1 MKAKRKNNLSTLARI
16 LFALVMV
23 LGIAVGNVYAKYIT
37 QEESDPEDA
46 RVAAW
51 GIEITVTDSNL
62 FGIRYAY
69 DAVSDNSVIAI
80 PDDDKP
86 IVIVANDS
94 SSYLVAPGATGSMT
108 FTITGNAEVASK
120 LSFDVSSAK
129 DILLSG
135 TLTDASSNVTPVSYA
150 PLLWS
155 ITKNDGETETKLV
168 EKSLEDCLD
177 VLGEDNFAPKEA
189 INYTYTI
196 SWRWP
201 FEEEVDDA
209 RLSKGGEIIDYDQA
223 DTLLSLLTY
232 DAKNDTNR
240 ASSYVSGY
248 TFAKDANLALNSNLV
263 FKIIVE
269 QVD

>member
-62 FGIRYAY
+62 FGSRYVY
-69 DAVSDNSVIAI
+69 EGPGSAVTPNV
-80 PDDDKP
+80 DDDRAE
-86 IVIVANDS
+86 VIVANDS
-94 SSYLVAPGATGSMT
+94 SSYLVAPGAKGSMS
-108 FTITGNAEVASK
+108 FTVTGNAEVASK

-135 TLTDASSNVTPVSYA
+135 TLTDASSNVRKISYA
-150 PLLWS
+150 PLIWTIKKDTVTLRTGSLTYCLGGLEEATFNPNAS
-155 ITKNDGETETKLV
+155 INSTFE
-168 EKSLEDCLD
+168 
-177 VLGEDNFAPKEA
+177 
-189 INYTYTI
+189 I

-201 FEEEVDDA
+201 YEEEVSDT
-209 RLSKGGEIIDYDQA
+209 RMSEGRTYIDYDQA

-232 DAKNDTNR
+232 DDKNGTNR
-240 ASSYVSGY
+240 ASTYVDGY
-248 TFAKDANLALNSNLV
+248 TFAKDSSNVLTSNLV